1 MNRFIPVEFLFS
13 LLLIGLSILIFERNN
28 EADRIIAEQN
38 PVQILVEV
46 EDDERWNACLLP
58 EQISTELK
66 PAYGVVSKPVCFEK
80 KEHVEFFTK
89 LAKTMSRTSKSD
101 GYDALIGAN
110 FNVLYNIVYI
120 KSADL
125 VMVNPRI
132 LHTPEWSETKWCD
145 SEGPDGQT
153 IRKWGI
159 PKKFKVSFRSI
170 QTKLSSVPEHIFEGE
185 STCVAWAALEAL
197 KGK

>member
-1 MNRFIPVEFLFS
+1 MNRLIPVEFLFF
-13 LLLIGLSILIFERNN
+13 LLINGLSILIFERNN
-28 EADRIIAEQN
+28 AADKITAEQN
-38 PVQILVEV
+38 PVQILVEI

-58 EQISTELK
+58 EQISTDLK
-66 PAYGVVSKPVCFEK
+66 SANGIVSKPVCYEK

-89 LAKTMSRTSKSD
+89 LGVTMSRTSKSD

-110 FNVLYNIVYI
+110 FNVHYNIVYI

-125 VMVNPRI
+125 VMVNPKV
-132 LHTPEWSETKWCD
+132 LYTPEWPETKYCD
-145 SEGPDGQT
+145 YDMPNGEV

-159 PKKFKVSFRSI
+159 PKKFKVSYRSI